1 MQQQHPN
8 ILGRMLFGRGTRF
21 AVVIAAVAVLLAS
34 CNMSRTTS
42 APAGIGREVFDGE
55 FAFVVTRVETS
66 PAFDHTRAQG
76 VYLVV
81 SMAVRNI
88 GKEPQFFVWGAQQLK
103 DNTGRMYSARFMDPP
118 RIGDVG
124 DSIDPGLQVSVR
136 LAFDVPDARST
147 EIVLH
152 DSPSS
157 DGVAVKLKRPQPS
170 SPTPGGPASG

>member
-8 ILGRMLFGRGTRF
+8 TLDRMLFGRGTRL
-21 AVVIAAVAVLLAS
+21 AVVMAAVAVLLAS
-34 CNMSRTTS
+34 CNMSRSTS

-55 FAFVVTRVETS
+55 FAFVVTHVETS
-66 PAFDHTRAQG
+66 PTFDHTRAQG
-76 VYLVV
+76 VYLIV

-136 LAFDVPDARST
+136 LAFDVPDARAT
-147 EIVLH
+147 QIVLH
-152 DSPSS
+152 DAPSS
-157 DGVAVKLKRPQPS
+157 GGVAVKLKRPEPA
-170 SPTPGGPASG
+170 SPPPGGPASG

>member
-8 ILGRMLFGRGTRF
+8 TLGRMLIGRGRRL
-21 AVVIAAVAVLLAS
+21 AVVMAAVGVLLVS
-34 CNMSRTTS
+34 CNMPRTTS
-42 APAGIGREVFDGE
+42 APAGIGREVVDGE
-55 FAFVVTRVETS
+55 FAFVVTHVETS
-66 PAFDHTRAQG
+66 PTFDHTRAQG
-76 VYLVV
+76 VYLIV
-81 SMAVRNI
+81 SMAVRNV

-103 DNTGRMYSARFMDPP
+103 DGTGRMYSARFMDPP

-124 DSIDPGLQVSVR
+124 DGIDPGLQVSVR

-157 DGVAVKLKRPQPS
+157 EGVAVKLKRPEPA
-170 SPTPGGPASG
+170 SPTSGGPVSG